1 MNIVFAGTP
10 HFAAAH
16 LDALI
21 KSTHQ
26 ILTVVTQPDK
36 PGKRGKRLVSSPV
49 KSLALE
55 AGLPVL
61 QPIRLLSSDLAELKP
76 DLLIVVAFGQILDK
90 DVLELPHYGSINIH
104 ASLLPRWR
112 GAAPIQRAILAGDYR
127 SGVCVMQ
134 MDEGLDTGDILAS
147 KELKISDTETAGTL
161 STRLTKI
168 GVEQLLNVLTQFEQN
183 TISALPQTSERT
195 TYAKKIAKQDAQIDW
210 NTDIHKIYRQ
220 IRAFNPEP
228 IAYSFLGD
236 LRVKIWKAETSETDH
251 TESPGTITRV
261 DVSGIHVAAKN
272 GCVIL
277 TQTQLPLGKGAILT
291 ARDILNSR
299 KDIFF
304 PRRKFKSNA

>member
-61 QPIRLLSSDLAELKP
+61 QPNRLLYTDLAELKP

-90 DVLELPHYGSINIH
+90 DVLELPQYGCINIH

-112 GAAPIQRAILAGDYR
+112 GAAPIQRAILAGDCR

-147 KELKISDTETAGTL
+147 KELKISDNETAETL
-161 STRLTKI
+161 STRLTEI
-168 GVEQLLNVLTQFEQN
+168 GVEQLLKVLTQFEQN
-183 TISALPQTSERT
+183 TIFAVPQTSQRT
-195 TYAKKIAKQDAQIDW
+195 TYAKKITKRDAQIDW
-210 NTDIHKIYRQ
+210 NADIHTIYRQ

-236 LRVKIWKAETSETDH
+236 LRVKIWNAHTWETNH
-251 TESPGTITRV
+251 NESPGTITRV

-299 KDIFF
+299 QDIFF
-304 PRRKFKSNA
+304 PRRIFSSNA